1 MVEEISAGVLEEYF
15 VDAALSLPVAPPPSV
30 ARAFTRRLRL

>member
-15 VDAALSLPVAPPPSV
+15 VDAALSSPVAPPPSM
-30 ARAFTRRLRL
+30 ARAFTHRLRL